1 MDFGAYFA
9 GFVDG
14 EGCFTVS
21 FSPRSKLLIGWEV
34 RPSFSVSQNADRSEV
49 LVLMQQYFGCG
60 SIRPDR
66 SDKTLKYEVRRL
78 DDLVERIIPFFEAKP
93 LLSSKQRDFE
103 RFAEVCK
110 LVHNQA
116 HRTQS
121 GLREIVRLA
130 MSMNASGKRKFGT
143 EAIFP
148 TGAEVIVSAISNDG
162 RKRSSDPHEWRNDL
176 SAVSTRGSAKL
187 NWP

>member
-1 MDFGAYFA
+1 MDLSAYFA

-49 LVLMQQYFGCG
+49 LLLMRQQFGCG

-66 SDKTLKYEVRRL
+66 SDKTLKYEVRCL
-78 DDLVERIIPFFEAKP
+78 DGLVERIIPFFEGHP

-103 RFAEVCK
+103 RFARVCK
-110 LVHNQA
+110 LVRNQA
-116 HRTQS
+116 HRTEL
-121 GLREIVRLA
+121 GLREIVSLA
-130 MSMNASGKRKFGT
+130 M
-143 EAIFP
+143 
-148 TGAEVIVSAISNDG
+148 
-162 RKRSSDPHEWRNDL
+162 
-176 SAVSTRGSAKL
+176 
-187 NWP
+187 